1 MIEVARDHELALP
14 HKDVDQLRSLVQVQ
28 DGEPFTHQNFLSK
41 FETLRKF
48 YQSPEVIKRIAREI
62 IADGAADNIRYMELR
77 FTPVALTR
85 INGYPLGDA
94 MDWVIEATQEAAK
107 EYGVMTRLIASIN
120 RHESPELGS
129 EVSEC
134 AIERL
139 GRGIVG
145 LDLAGNET
153 DFPALPFAESIKKA
167 KEAGLKITVHAGEW
181 SGAENVAE
189 AIQVLGAD
197 RIGHGVRVLEDEA
210 TTELARE
217 HNTAFEVCITSNYQS
232 GVTPSLD
239 AHPLPEMVKAGLNVT
254 INTDDPSLSQID
266 LSDEFEV
273 ACEDLGL
280 TFFQLRGCILNAAR
294 SAFLLENEREELLES
309 LDKELTDKC
318 RHRTDK

>member
-1 MIEVARDHELALP
+1 MIEVARDHELDLP
-14 HKDVDQLRSLVQVQ
+14 HKDVDRLRSLVQIQ

-48 YQSPEVIKRIAREI
+48 YQSPKVIKRIAREI

-120 RHESPELGS
+120 RHESPELGA
-129 EVSEC
+129 EVTEC

-139 GRGIVG
+139 DRGIVG

-167 KEAGLKITVHAGEW
+167 KDAGLKITVHAGEW

-294 SAFLLENEREELLES
+294 SAFLQEDEREELLVS
-309 LDKELTDKC
+309 LDKELTDKS